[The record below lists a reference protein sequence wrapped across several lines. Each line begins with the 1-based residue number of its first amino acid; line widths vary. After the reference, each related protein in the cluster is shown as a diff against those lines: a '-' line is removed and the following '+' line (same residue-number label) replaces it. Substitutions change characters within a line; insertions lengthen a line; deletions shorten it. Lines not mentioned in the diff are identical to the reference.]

1 MTGSNITHKY
11 GCLGAASVWGAASF
25 DTQDRIWKFAVS
37 QHADCTASGGQNRV
51 HCPGYG
57 RVVISGEKQ
66 WQESNS
72 GLKYRMTL
80 NFEREK
86 SVRGNDF
93 AAQE

>member
-1 MTGSNITHKY
+1 MGRRFFWYAGPHMEV
-11 GCLGAASVWGAASF
+11 CCF
-25 DTQDRIWKFAVS
+25 
-37 QHADCTASGGQNRV
+37 TACGLHGKRGQNRV

-80 NFEREK
+80 DFERKK